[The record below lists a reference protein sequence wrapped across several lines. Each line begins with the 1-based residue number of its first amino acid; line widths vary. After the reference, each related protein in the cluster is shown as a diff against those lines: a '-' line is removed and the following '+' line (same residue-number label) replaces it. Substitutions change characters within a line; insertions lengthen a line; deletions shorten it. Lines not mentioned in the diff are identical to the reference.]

1 MKPRLLIIDTDATA
15 GQAVRSAV
23 SVLDCEVDGPKPFS
37 ELSEASLVLL
47 TPPEGELASA
57 TVARIRER
65 FPRTGVIVLTEVG
78 LDDRSGRLLQGRG
91 HGLCRATCEFRPSG
105 QRRP

>member
-23 SVLDCEVDGPKPFS
+23 SVLDCEVEGPKPLS

-65 FPRTGVIVLTEVG
+65 FPRTVVVVLTG
-78 LDDRSGRLLQGRG
+78 
-91 HGLCRATCEFRPSG
+91 
-105 QRRP
+105 